1 MHRSQ
6 TLIRLATTDHLSLQV
21 TARFPTPPREAAT
34 SDARGSLGAR
44 TVDPRGALPPGSQKS
59 AARAASRGSSGH
71 AWSAGFDW
79 AAVVVVTGKR
89 PHSGL
94 TVPGAARS
102 PLVPTPPCSPKAG
115 GTVRSPH
122 GVRPGKV
129 PAATGADPWA
139 AGPGEVDHT
148 GPSRPGSPGPGA
160 PQLARLP
167 GAGRGARVERWALLP
182 GDPGAPG

>member
-1 MHRSQ
+1 MGAVSLRCNRILIASLTDSQPPRHHR
-6 TLIRLATTDHLSLQV
+6 LHLSPGCYPLPNTKPGV
-21 TARFPTPPREAAT
+21 RYVGCARASLCARARWTPR
-34 SDARGSLGAR
+34 S
-44 TVDPRGALPPGSQKS
+44 ALPPGLQLS

-102 PLVPTPPCSPKAG
+102 PLVPTLPCSPRAPG
-115 GTVRSPH
+115 AVHSPH
-122 GVRPGKV
+122 GLRPGKV

-139 AGPGEVDHT
+139 AGPGKGDHA
-148 GPSRPGSPGPGA
+148 GPGRPG
-160 PQLARLP
+160 R
-167 GAGRGARVERWALLP
+167 
-182 GDPGAPG
+182 

>member
-1 MHRSQ
+1 MGAVSLRCNRILIASITGSQ
-6 TLIRLATTDHLSLQV
+6 PPGHYRPHLSPGRYPLPDTKPGV
-21 TARFPTPPREAAT
+21 RYVGCTRA
-34 SDARGSLGAR
+34 SLCAR
-44 TVDPRGALPPGSQKS
+44 TVDPRGALPPGPELS

-102 PLVPTPPCSPKAG
+102 PLVPTLPCSPKAPG
-115 GTVRSPH
+115 AVRSPH
-122 GVRPGKV
+122 GLRPGKV

-139 AGPGEVDHT
+139 AGPGKGDHT
-148 GPSRPGSPGPGA
+148 RPGRPG
-160 PQLARLP
+160 R
-167 GAGRGARVERWALLP
+167 
-182 GDPGAPG
+182 